1 MDFGW
6 TLDGLWMDFRVDFKW
21 LTICGEDLVG
31 L

>member
-1 MDFGW
+1 
-6 TLDGLWMDFRVDFKW
+6 MDFRVDFKW